1 MSKYLTLLG
10 VELFEITN
18 TYIHELREKNPNDNR
33 VFDHLPE
40 YTFNRNTDT
49 GLICLA
55 REHHQFVGSLK
66 PDKEEKY
73 LYFNLHT
80 SDSILDYEIS
90 EGGMEYIFEGIN
102 LEKFLDVF
110 KPHTVDDHMKHV
122 MPHTHY
128 LIISIEF
135 HTSTDYEGGSET
147 EVYYDIEGYLDHNLQ
162 RQSFEPPATRSGNE
176 FETGDKVRLP
186 FHEEG
191 EVQEYIDL
199 PWASRY
205 NVKITKSNGF
215 NKVGEICDYFEKDL
229 KLIEDSLSL

>member
-55 REHHQFVGSLK
+55 REHHQFVGSIK

-110 KPHTVDDHMKHV
+110 KPHTVEDHMKHV

-135 HTSTDYEGGSET
+135 NTYTDYEGGSET

-162 RQSFEPPATRSGNE
+162 RQSFEPEPYTEQEYPNGSRV
-176 FETGDKVRLP
+176 KLP
-186 FHEEG
+186 FNEEG
-191 EVQEYIDL
+191 EILRYQDL
-199 PWASRY
+199 PWGSRY
-205 NVKITKSNGF
+205 WVKVTKSNLF
-215 NKVGEICDYFEKDL
+215 NKVGDEIDVFEKDL
-229 KLIEDSLSL
+229 ELIED